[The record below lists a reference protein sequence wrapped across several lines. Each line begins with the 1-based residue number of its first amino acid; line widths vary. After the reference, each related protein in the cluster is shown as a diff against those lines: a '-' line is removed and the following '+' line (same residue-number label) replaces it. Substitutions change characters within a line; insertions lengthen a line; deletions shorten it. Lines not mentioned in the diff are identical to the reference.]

1 MGYATMEK
9 HDFAMFVHCGKVLD
23 RLVKLSGEL
32 EDIRRDLID
41 CRYSIPDSGQ
51 IYDFMWICLFDMAE
65 EIRQARDNTE
75 KKYCELIDERNK
87 RYKEICNKST
97 CEKQT

>member
-1 MGYATMEK
+1 ME
-9 HDFAMFVHCGKVLD
+9 HLDFEMFVHCGKVLD

-32 EDIRRDLID
+32 EDIRRDLVAFRDSLPDAGKFYD
-41 CRYSIPDSGQ
+41 C
-51 IYDFMWICLFDMAE
+51 MWLALCDMVE
-65 EIRQARDNTE
+65 EIMQARDNTE